1 MIEGNC
7 YYCDK
12 PVNNLAGNPNEWG
25 IPLCHEDEPGKVKT
39 HHIGCVS
46 ERLRENKKMKKA
58 LAWADEELSRLKTG
72 KESQLVE
79 EITKLQEEKKKFDK
93 IYEEEMK
100 TVGGILNDNEE
111 LQKKNEALTTELHRD
126 CKLTCWEMQQL
137 RKTIEPFNN
146 SMKQNEELKDCLKE
160 AVDLMEDIIKGKY
173 EPDSF
178 TTQPW
183 KKILM
188 IEEESK

>member
-111 LQKKNEALTTELHRD
+111 LQKKNEALTDLICSCIKNDKILIPKKIKSYEK
-126 CKLTCWEMQQL
+126 CY
-137 RKTIEPFNN
+137 
-146 SMKQNEELKDCLKE
+146 EEYIVYKLKE
-160 AVDLMEDIIKGKY
+160 YK
-173 EPDSF
+173 
-178 TTQPW
+178 
-183 KKILM
+183 
-188 IEEESK
+188 